1 MAKKSNKSAPKKR
14 KRAVP
19 TKKKTKTVIP
29 VGKTVIVRA
38 PRIAVGRGDS
48 AYVATLP
55 GEPTAEKPGRKKKG
69 AGNTDWGGARLRN
82 V

>member
-1 MAKKSNKSAPKKR
+1 MI
-14 KRAVP
+14 
-19 TKKKTKTVIP
+19 T

-38 PRIAVGRGDS
+38 PRISVGRRDK

-55 GEPTAEKPGRKKKG
+55 GEPTAEEPERKKKDDG
-69 AGNTDWGGARLRN
+69 KTDWGGARLRN